1 MAPTCPRPLNH
12 IAIGVS
18 DIEAAIRWYEEV
30 LGFRAFAGPFELARE
45 ADETGRIGDVLGPR
59 FGRVKIAHLAT
70 GSGVGLELFEAI
82 DPPHERRE
90 ESIEFWK
97 SGTFHFCVTD
107 PDIEGLVDKIVAT
120 GGRQLSR
127 IWDDRP
133 LRANSA
139 WSIARIPTARSSR
152 STRTATRSSR
162 AGAPP
167 NSPNPNRDLPGRAS
181 NGAGI
186 RSDGRH
192 ILVLFGRRDES
203 RKSLEERPWE

>member
-1 MAPTCPRPLNH
+1 MAATCPRPLNH

-45 ADETGRIGDVLGPR
+45 ADETGRIGNVLGPR
-59 FGRVKIAHLAT
+59 FGRVRIAHLAT
-70 GSGVGLELFEAI
+70 GSGVGLELFEVI

-133 LRANSA
+133 PSGKFRMVYCQDPYGTLLEIHTHSYEIVQGWRSA
-139 WSIARIPTARSSR
+139 
-152 STRTATRSSR
+152 
-162 AGAPP
+162 
-167 NSPNPNRDLPGRAS
+167 
-181 NGAGI
+181 
-186 RSDGRH
+186 
-192 ILVLFGRRDES
+192 E
-203 RKSLEERPWE
+203 